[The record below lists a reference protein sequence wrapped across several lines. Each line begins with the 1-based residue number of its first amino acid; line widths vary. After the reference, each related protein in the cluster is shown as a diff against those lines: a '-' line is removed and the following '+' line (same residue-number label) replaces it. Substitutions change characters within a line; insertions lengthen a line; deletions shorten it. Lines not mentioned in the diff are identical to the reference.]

1 MTTSGRPECQ
11 VLFLTGQSDPDRCAL
26 SPEQQAFLDALP
38 LPASAKIAL
47 NFPYDAG
54 TAPWRAIPLWIA
66 SVNNAR
72 QYARSRRPA
81 FAADHTSHMRHLLG
95 RARRTLILAGSCGLE
110 LFVNLNLPRE
120 VLDTVQI
127 FAYGPTARRLP
138 DCACVLVQG
147 RADWISRLWFPD
159 VDHRVA
165 CGHREYLRSAEVL
178 TLCIDVVRH
187 FDARDGHGD
196 GHP

>member
-1 MTTSGRPECQ
+1 MTTSGRSDRQ
-11 VLFLTGQSDPDRCAL
+11 VLFLTGQSDPARCAL

-54 TAPWRAIPLWIA
+54 TQPWRAIPVAIG
-66 SVNNAR
+66 SVNNIR
-72 QYARSRRPA
+72 HYVRSRRPA
-81 FAADHTSHMRHLLG
+81 FAADHAPHVQRLIG

-110 LFVNLNLPRE
+110 LFINLQLPRE

-127 FAYGPTARRLP
+127 FAYGPTARRRP
-138 DCACVLVQG
+138 DCACVIVQG
-147 RADWISRLWFPD
+147 RADWISRLWFSH

-165 CGHREYLRSAEVL
+165 CGHRDYLRSAEVL
-178 TLCIDVVRH
+178 NLCIDVLR
-187 FDARDGHGD
+187 RL
-196 GHP
+196 